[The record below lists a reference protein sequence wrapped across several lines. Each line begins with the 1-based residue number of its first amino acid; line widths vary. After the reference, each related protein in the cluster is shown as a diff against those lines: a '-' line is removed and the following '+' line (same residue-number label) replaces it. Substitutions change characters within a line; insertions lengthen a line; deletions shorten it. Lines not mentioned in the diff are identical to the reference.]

1 MNKSL
6 SRSRTDKDNPKTSMR
21 PGTQPRGSSHEPV
34 GSVTPSFV
42 VRCPEGPPSMPRHT
56 TKPKPPRPR
65 RRASLLQT
73 AERLAVA
80 ERTARQMIYDGRL
93 KGYRLGRTV
102 RVDLNEVDD
111 ALLPFGG
118 N

>member
-73 AERLAVA
+73 AERLALA
-80 ERTARQMIYDGRL
+80 ELTAHQMIHGRL
-93 KGYRLGRTV
+93 TGHRLGRTV

>member
-1 MNKSL
+1 MSNM
-6 SRSRTDKDNPKTSMR
+6 P
-21 PGTQPRGSSHEPV
+21 QP
-34 GSVTPSFV
+34 
-42 VRCPEGPPSMPRHT
+42 PEGSPSMPRHT
-56 TKPKPPRPR
+56 TRPVPKPPRPR